1 MCTTSEFWSNQ
12 VWHLSSQCFFTSKGV
27 LQPSQATQ
35 NSVLVSWFYEAKHKA
50 SFQAHLFLQYL
61 TKPLTRP
68 WWGLWWRKLISN
80 VREEKSKISRPV
92 PLLGAEGRPWSRRK
106 SSFRT
111 SWRRSARQKESTRR
125 PFRRMSGRWLQR
137 FQVTSLNYFHSKN
150 YS

>member
-35 NSVLVSWFYEAKHKA
+35 NSVLVSWFYGSEAQGKLPSAPFPSVSH
-50 SFQAHLFLQYL
+50 
-61 TKPLTRP
+61 KPLTRP
-68 WWGLWWRKLISN
+68 WWRKLISN